1 MTKRDLSL
9 VLLCLINPEFLLISL
24 TESLFYEKSK
34 FG

>member
-9 VLLCLINPEFLLISL
+9 VLLCLINLEFLLL

-34 FG
+34 LG